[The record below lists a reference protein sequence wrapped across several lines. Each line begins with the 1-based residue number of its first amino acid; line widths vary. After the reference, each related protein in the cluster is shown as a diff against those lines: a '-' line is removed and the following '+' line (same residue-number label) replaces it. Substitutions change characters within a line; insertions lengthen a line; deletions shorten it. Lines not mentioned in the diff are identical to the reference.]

1 MLARKFGGRA
11 VARNIGLGLRA
22 MSSGKSSRMSG
33 FHKMDIPGRLAKLE
47 SSGFIKAEG
56 MAAFTGEGLK
66 LQDANNMIE
75 NVIAN
80 FSIPMGVSLN
90 MLVNGREYFPLAH
103 SPPLFPLIPSS
114 LPLPSTPQVECP
126 QAARP
131 NGPQLLPAQSR
142 AAQ

>member
-1 MLARKFGGRA
+1 MLARS
-11 VARNIGLGLRA
+11 VARHVCVGLRA
-22 MSSGKSSRMSG
+22 MSSSKSSRMSG

-90 MLVNGREYFPLAH
+90 MLVNGRECFPI
-103 SPPLFPLIPSS
+103 PLIP
-114 LPLPSTPQVECP
+114 LIPLIPILSTPSTSPVECP
-126 QAARP
+126 RAAKL
-131 NGPQLLPAQSR
+131 NGPQLLPEQSR
-142 AAQ
+142 TVQQIPTS

>member
-1 MLARKFGGRA
+1 
-11 VARNIGLGLRA
+11 
-22 MSSGKSSRMSG
+22 MSG
-33 FHKMDIPGRLAKLE
+33 FHKMDIPARLAKLE

-90 MLVNGREYFPLAH
+90 MLVNGKEYFPLL
-103 SPPLFPLIPSS
+103 PPPPM
-114 LPLPSTPQVECP
+114 LPLLHDPALPSLSRCSGMSAGCHAHAEPQYPEGNGRG
-126 QAARP
+126 ARHP
-131 NGPQLLPAQSR
+131 LAT
-142 AAQ
+142 